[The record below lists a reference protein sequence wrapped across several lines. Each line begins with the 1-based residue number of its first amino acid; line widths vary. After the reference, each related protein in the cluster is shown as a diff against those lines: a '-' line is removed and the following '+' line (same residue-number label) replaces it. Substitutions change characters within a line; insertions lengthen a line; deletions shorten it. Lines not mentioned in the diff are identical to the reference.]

1 MHLRTV
7 LGVIGCVMLAGCGV
21 ESGPSEEEDLGSA
34 EQAICSHDD
43 DDFEVDFLGC
53 TEFAGVGVI
62 PIANARAAVPA
73 EYSPVDL
80 GNGQGLAVVRVANC
94 NNVVI
99 DGKSVGGGTVA
110 QVGVSLIAPEGD
122 GDINN
127 FTVYYDT
134 DSKKLANALK
144 DAGVPARYVPKL
156 KYDYDAGDNTLE
168 IRVPP
173 PSKARYTVEGTV
185 IPPSGTPVPF
195 IANWWATTS
204 NTETK
209 MNTVL
214 PAIYFSGAQMTL
226 TADHNSPLPA
236 LLGSDPYVFPILD
249 SYNAFGDAHMV
260 VDVR

>member
-1 MHLRTV
+1 MHLRNV
-7 LGVIGCVMLAGCGV
+7 LGVIGGLTLVACGV
-21 ESGPSEEEDLGSA
+21 EPGPTKDGAVGSA
-34 EQAICSHDD
+34 EQEICGHDD

-62 PIANARAAVPA
+62 PFENARAAVPA

-80 GNGQGLAVVRVANC
+80 GNGLGLAVVRVANC
-94 NNVVI
+94 DDVLI
-99 DGKSVGGGTVA
+99 DGESVGGGTVA
-110 QVGVSLIAPEGD
+110 QVGVSLVPPEGD

-127 FTVYYDT
+127 WTVYYDT
-134 DSKKLANALK
+134 DSKKLAKALK
-144 DAGVPARYVPKL
+144 DADVPARYVPKL
-156 KYDYDAGDNTLE
+156 KYDYDAGDNSLE

-195 IANWWATTS
+195 VANWWAATS
-204 NTETK
+204 HTETK